1 MLAFALAGCSAPSR
15 AEERRSQTVVVGVGS
30 TVEQQVLAALTWE
43 ALRRAGVEVRLE
55 QELGSTPSLRRN
67 ALIGSIDAYWDY
79 TGAAWSLGR
88 GEQAPPADPAES
100 WERISRADEDTDLI
114 WLRPSAANAT
124 LGFVVRAEDLPPRG
138 AQRGMTW
145 LAQRLST
152 GEQRLCADEDFVR
165 RPAGLQALA
174 QEYAIALDQVE
185 VLERGEEDA
194 IAGVV
199 AGECFAGLA
208 TATSGSAA
216 RQGLVAVTDD
226 LRVFPAFI
234 VAPVVRE
241 GSTADRSRVRRT
253 LEAVAGLLDTATLA
267 RLNAGVEAGREP
279 RVVAGRF
286 LDRMTAEAT
295 DSQ

>member
-1 MLAFALAGCSAPSR
+1 MFALAGCTASQ
-15 AEERRSQTVVVGVGS
+15 AEEPQSETVVVGVGS

-43 ALRRAGVEVRLE
+43 ALRRAGAEVRLE
-55 QELGSTPSLRRN
+55 QGLGGTPSLRRN

-100 WERISRADEDTDLI
+100 WERISRADEDTNLV

-124 LGFVVRAEDLPPRG
+124 LGLVVRADDLPPRG

-145 LAQRLST
+145 LAQELST
-152 GEQRLCADEDFVR
+152 GQRRLCADKDFVR

-174 QEYAIALDQVE
+174 EEYAIALDQVE
-185 VLERGEEDA
+185 VVERAEDEA
-194 IAGVV
+194 ITAVA

-208 TATSGSAA
+208 TATSGTAA
-216 RQGLVAVTDD
+216 RRGLVAVADD

-241 GSTADRSRVRRT
+241 GSTADRPRVRRT
-253 LEAVAGLLDTATLA
+253 LEAVAGLLDTVALA
-267 RLNAGVEAGREP
+267 RLNAAVEAGREP
-279 RVVAGRF
+279 RAVAARF
-286 LDRMTAEAT
+286 LDRVTVEPAGP
-295 DSQ
+295 